1 METIS
6 IILGGGAGSRLF
18 PLTCLRAKPAVPF
31 GGYLRLIDIPLSNC
45 INSKI
50 DKIFVLTQFNSESLN
65 RHLAQTYRF
74 DFFSKGWVDILAAS
88 LTQEKS
94 DWYQGTSDAV
104 RQNLR
109 HFKSL
114 SFDNYLIL
122 AGDHIYRMDYRE
134 FLKTHIDSK
143 ADVTVAC
150 IFKSKKELSEYGVAE
165 VDLFGRI
172 KKFIEK
178 PKKDLLKN
186 LPEKNLV
193 SMGIYIFKRKVL
205 EKVLQNNELSD
216 FGKDVLPFLLLKG
229 YSLQCHKFDGFWEDV
244 GTIKNYFKANLILT
258 KKNPPFKLNDPNWL
272 FYTHPRFLG
281 ASKIENSKLE
291 DVLLAEGSEVIQSS
305 IKNSIIG
312 LRSIIGKNCEIE
324 NSIIMGNDYYSEE
337 IGGKKLGIGENCLI
351 KKAIIDKNSYIGKN
365 SIIWN
370 KGKIQNLDG
379 NNFYIRDGILIIP
392 KNSVIKDNSKIP

>member
-1 METIS
+1 METIAV
-6 IILGGGAGSRLF
+6 ILGGGAGSRLF
-18 PLTCLRAKPAVPF
+18 PLTLMRAKPAVPF

-45 INSKI
+45 INSRI
-50 DKIFVLTQFNSESLN
+50 DRIFVLTQFNSESLN

-74 DFFSKGWVDILAAS
+74 DLFSKGWVDILAAS
-88 LTQEKS
+88 LTQEKR
-94 DWYQGTSDAV
+94 DWYQGTADAV
-104 RQNLR
+104 RQNLK

-134 FLKTHIDSK
+134 FLKTHLGSK

-150 IFKSKKELSEYGVAE
+150 TFKSKKELSEYGVAE

-178 PKKDLLKN
+178 PKGDLLKN
-186 LPEKNLV
+186 LHEKNLV
-193 SMGIYIFKRKVL
+193 SMGIYIFKRKIL

-216 FGKDVLPFLLLKG
+216 FGRDVLPFLLLKG
-229 YSLQCHKFDGFWEDV
+229 YFLQCYKFEGFWEDV
-244 GTIKNYFKANLILT
+244 GTIKNYFRANLILT
-258 KKNPPFKLNDPNWL
+258 KKNPPFKLNDPEWL

-281 ASKIENSKLE
+281 ISKIEDSKLE
-291 DVLLAEGSEVIQSS
+291 NVLLAEGSEVIQSK

-312 LRSIIGKNCEIE
+312 LRSIIGKNCEIKD
-324 NSIIMGNDYYSEE
+324 SIVMGNDYYPKE
-337 IGGKKLGIGENCLI
+337 IGGRKLGVGENCLI

-370 KGKIQNLDG
+370 KEKINHLDG
-379 NNFYIRDGILIIP
+379 ENFYIRDGILIIP